1 MAQREQITG
10 MFCHEN
16 VEGKLLVG
24 DHANQ
29 VDMPFSMQPLT
40 LTVSLI
46 RVGMRKGFLVHGKSR
61 LFPY

>member
-29 VDMPFSMQPLT
+29 VDMPFSMQPL
-40 LTVSLI
+40 SLI
-46 RVGMRKGFLVHGKSR
+46 RVGVRKGFLVHGKSR